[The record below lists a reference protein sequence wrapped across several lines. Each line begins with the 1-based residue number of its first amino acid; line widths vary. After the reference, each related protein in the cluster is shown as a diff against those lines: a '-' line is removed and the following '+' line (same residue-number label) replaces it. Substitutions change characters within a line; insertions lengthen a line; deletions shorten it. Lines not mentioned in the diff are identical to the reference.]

1 MSWIIGVD
9 VGGTFTDFCARNNN
23 SGETVIHKRPSTPED
38 PAIAILNGLDEIK
51 LKLSQS
57 KKLQISRL
65 AHGTTVATNS
75 LLQRKGGKLALVT
88 TNGFRDLLEIGRQVR
103 PSVYDLQVDS
113 PQPLVDRRNRIEVN
127 ERIDFTGKIIKPI
140 NKNEL
145 VLLEKNIKKLKNI
158 DGIAICLLFSFLNSS
173 HEILIKEKLSKS
185 FPNLPISISSEVQPE
200 FR

>member
-9 VGGTFTDFCARNNN
+9 VGGTFTDFCARNNY

-51 LKLSQS
+51 LKFSKS

-127 ERIDFTGKIIKPI
+127 ERIDFTGKK
-140 NKNEL
+140 NK
-145 VLLEKNIKKLKNI
+145 KIKKY
-158 DGIAICLLFSFLNSS
+158 
-173 HEILIKEKLSKS
+173 
-185 FPNLPISISSEVQPE
+185 
-200 FR
+200 